1 MAKTCLRA
9 AARVNYLQEDRM
21 RGGICRPH
29 AAVRLAVVLAMHRAA
44 WFASLMLTAIG
55 AYVVAPAAL
64 AAGQPDAS
72 GGIPIHGKDAIGA
85 LFTSSNGK
93 LGAHFCTASV
103 VSSPAGNLL
112 ITAAHCMQGR
122 SLRPA
127 GSIVFAPGYH
137 NGRFPHGIWVVTTEY
152 VDAAWSKYQNPD
164 DDVAFLVAGLQGTHI
179 QRHTGAEA
187 LKIDE
192 PAQVVQVIGYPDQ
205 TDDPITCTAP
215 AREFDAHEMVFDCNN
230 YTNGTSGGPFLADVN
245 AKTGEGWLIGV
256 IGGYENGGDTP
267 NVSYSPRFFSAILA
281 LYQTAISGGPG
292 TAISADPGSTVASGS
307 QRSGSA

>member
-1 MAKTCLRA
+1 
-9 AARVNYLQEDRM
+9 M

-29 AAVRLAVVLAMHRAA
+29 TAIRLAVVLAMHRAA
-44 WFASLMLTAIG
+44 WVASLMLTTIG

-72 GGIPIHGKDAIGA
+72 DGIPIHGTAAIGA

-103 VSSPAGNLL
+103 VSSPQGNLL

-122 SLRPA
+122 SLSPA

-137 NGRFPHGIWVVTTEY
+137 NGRFPHGTWVVTTEY
-152 VDAAWSKYQNPD
+152 VDAAWSEYQNPD
-164 DDVAFLVAGLQGTHI
+164 DDVAFLVAGRKGTHI
-179 QRHTGAEA
+179 QRHTGAET

-192 PAQVVQVIGYPDQ
+192 
-205 TDDPITCTAP
+205 PITCTAP

-230 YTNGTSGGPFLADVN
+230 YTNGTSGGPLLVGVN

-256 IGGYENGGDTP
+256 IGGYEYGGDTP

-292 TAISADPGSTVASGS
+292 TAISAGPGSTVASGS
-307 QRSGSA
+307 QGSGSA